1 MNSTHANYTK
11 SISDIVR
18 HHIAHNRLNT
28 THDSVME
35 TLNNAIKNGFKII
48 RFNNVLFAV
57 KQTQNSILLSI
68 INGDSPKDYVRA
80 LRKFVTFFK
89 SKGIHRFG
97 IYVQDQ
103 DSATH
108 IGMAAGLHDL
118 KFTHS
123 GIDMEDPYLMVG
135 EV

>member
-1 MNSTHANYTK
+1 MYTK
-11 SISDIVR
+11 SVSDIVH

-28 THDSVME
+28 THDGVME
-35 TLNNAIKNGFKII
+35 ALAEAVKDGFQIL

-57 KQTQNSILLSI
+57 KQAPNSVLLSI
-68 INGDSPKDYVRA
+68 INGDSPKEYVRA
-80 LRKFVTFFK
+80 LKKFVTFFK
-89 SKGIHRFG
+89 SKGVHRFG

-123 GIDMEDPYLMVG
+123 GMDMEDPYLMVG
-135 EV
+135 EA